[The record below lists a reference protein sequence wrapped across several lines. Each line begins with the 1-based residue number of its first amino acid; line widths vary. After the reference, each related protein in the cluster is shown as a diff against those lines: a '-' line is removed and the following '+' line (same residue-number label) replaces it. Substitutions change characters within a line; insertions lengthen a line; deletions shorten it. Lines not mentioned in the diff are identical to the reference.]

1 MAYTNS
7 DIKEGRGC
15 AIWLGDLLDI
25 RQFSA
30 GGQDLYIRMHASEFG
45 MYVLFC
51 GRRSSMSIFI
61 CHGSEFKLL
70 FLLSFNLFPFS
81 RN

>member
-7 DIKEGRGC
+7 DIKEDSGC

-25 RQFSA
+25 RQFPVD
-30 GGQDLYIRMHASEFG
+30 GQDLYIWMHATEFG

-51 GRRSSMSIFI
+51 GRNRQWVY
-61 CHGSEFKLL
+61 
-70 FLLSFNLFPFS
+70 LSVMEV
-81 RN
+81 